1 MDKNLS
7 LRKNLQLMALFS
19 KVKEYQPLSN
29 RVDIFNKA
37 VKCGLGEN
45 VDYKKLSKMKVN
57 YTINDE
63 DSIPEFIQLR
73 TDEEQWNNL
82 VDKIQNSFTPQLSK
96 ITAPYVVKLVL
107 LNYILELEKMNSISL
122 DEKSEKSE
130 DKESEFTI
138 LTNDLSGN
146 KELRK
151 KLMTMIRFGLNC
163 LEDLEND
170 KISQKNRDLINRFY
184 DLKGGDE

>member
-7 LRKNLQLMALFS
+7 LRKNLQLMGLFS
-19 KVKEYQPLSN
+19 KAKEYQPLSN
-29 RVDIFNKA
+29 RVDIFNNA
-37 VKCGLGEN
+37 VKCGLEKN

-57 YTINDE
+57 YPINDE

-73 TDEEQWNNL
+73 TDEEHWNNL
-82 VDKIQNSFTPQLSK
+82 VDKIQNSFTPSLSK

-107 LNYILELEKMNSISL
+107 LNYILKLEKMNTISL
-122 DEKSEKSE
+122 DESSE

-151 KLMTMIRFGLNC
+151 KLMTMIKFCLNC
-163 LEDLEND
+163 LEDLDND
-170 KISQKNRDLINRFY
+170 KISQKNRDLINKFD
-184 DLKGGDE
+184 DLKGGEE